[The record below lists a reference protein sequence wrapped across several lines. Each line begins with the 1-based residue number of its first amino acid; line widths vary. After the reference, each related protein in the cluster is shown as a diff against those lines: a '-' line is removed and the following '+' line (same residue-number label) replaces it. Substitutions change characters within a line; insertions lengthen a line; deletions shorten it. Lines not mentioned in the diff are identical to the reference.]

1 MSVNAMK
8 PTFTTRAGYIGWRRL
23 WTKTY
28 ARAAEEI
35 RQEKAA
41 LKEAQRALAAMPG
54 DWQVAQS
61 KVVSKMARDLTIKRV
76 IAHKMNTLLE
86 EAKQR
91 RDRIIG
97 MHKSLAEQFDSFP
110 LTLEN
115 CRNVDFH
122 FNKGSLEYDFLPMWT
137 LKASGKSYYVHHIDS
152 QCPFST
158 RELPEGST
166 RGMLRFKKCDI
177 TIDKDGVAT
186 LTPRQVEL
194 KVAA

>member
-110 LTLEN
+110 LTLTN
-115 CRNVDFH
+115 CRNVDFS
-122 FNKGSLEYDFLPMWT
+122 FNKGSLEFDFLPMWMV
-137 LKASGKSYYVHHIDS
+137 KANGKSFYVHHIDADI
-152 QCPFST
+152 PWTT

-166 RGMLRFKKCDI
+166 RGMIRFKRCDI
-177 TIDKDGVAT
+177 TFLADGGAEIKEPSKIRLVA
-186 LTPRQVEL
+186 
-194 KVAA
+194 